1 MTCPLTYDLAEAAAR
16 IGGIS
21 EKWLATQ
28 LRQKKLPGR
37 KVGRH
42 WRMTDSDIKDA
53 IEMFG
58 VGPQTNSAG
67 RSAASHSSGLSGL
80 TKTSRRRLAS

>member
-1 MTCPLTYDLAEAAAR
+1 VTCPLTYDLAEAARR

-28 LRQKKLPGR
+28 LRQGKLRGR

-42 WRMTDSDIKDA
+42 WRMTDTDIKDA
-53 IEMFG
+53 VERFG
-58 VGPQTNSAG
+58 VGPQTNSVERG
-67 RSAASHSSGLSGL
+67 SVRVEGGPSGL

>member
-1 MTCPLTYDLAEAAAR
+1 VTCPLTYDLAEAAER
-16 IGGIS
+16 IGGVS

-28 LRQKKLPGR
+28 LRQGKLPGR

-42 WRMTDSDIKDA
+42 WRMTQSDIEA
-53 IEMFG
+53 AVELFG
-58 VGPQTNSAG
+58 VRPQAISSEGDSVSSKDGPA
-67 RSAASHSSGLSGL
+67 GL